1 MNPPST
7 WKNTGADIYLR
18 QMQDL
23 NLNTTFISTSLLS
36 ADLQSTLLDVGE
48 TKMNMVW
55 LLHSELRG

>member
-48 TKMNMVW
+48 TKMNMV
-55 LLHSELRG
+55 